1 MRKYI
6 LIIVTLIIALTTLNA
21 QNSDNEPLG
30 AYKLDGKWHVFDY
43 KGNLMFEPLDLIQ
56 IGGYGQGLILAIKE
70 IEGQKKWAYID
81 TKGNLKFSFVADG
94 AKVFT
99 DSTAMI
105 RYCASQTC
113 DSVKYGYINYDG
125 QQIVNPDWY
134 DATVF
139 VNGLAWV
146 MNFDE
151 RGFINKKGE
160 FVIKVEKG
168 IFGLPFVEGLSVVH
182 NKEGKFG
189 YMNLKGEMQI
199 PFQFDDALPFSDSL
213 APVYKSGRFLF
224 IDYNG
229 KTVIPTNRQFA
240 RAFKNGYAFTGEAND
255 KFKPLWQ
262 VINRQG
268 VIMTQETFAN
278 VTDFSQG
285 LAAVQKMDGKWI
297 FIDPYGQNILEKE
310 YDFATPFHNGLAW
323 ASIRAD
329 NKYGFINPNG
339 EWIIQLPI
347 ADGYV
352 DFRVNQIVK

>member
-6 LIIVTLIIALTTLNA
+6 LLIVTLIIALTTLNA
-21 QNSDNEPLG
+21 QNNDNEPLG

-43 KGNLMFEPLDLIQ
+43 KGNMMFEPLDLIQ
-56 IGGYGQGLILAIKE
+56 IGGYGQGLILTIKE
-70 IEGQKKWAYID
+70 IDGQKKWAYYD
-81 TKGNLKFSFVADG
+81 TKGNLKFSFVADN
-94 AKVFT
+94 AKVFS

-105 RYCASQTC
+105 RYCVSETC
-113 DSVKYGYINYDG
+113 DTVKYAYIDHSG
-125 QQIVNPDWY
+125 KQIVAPNWY

-139 VNGLAWV
+139 VDGLAWV

-160 FVIKVEKG
+160 FVIKADKG
-168 IFGLPFVEGLSVVH
+168 VFGLPFVEGLAVVH
-182 NKEGKFG
+182 NKDAKFG
-189 YMNLKGEMQI
+189 FMNKKGEMQI
-199 PFQFDDALPFSDSL
+199 PFQYDDALSFSDSL
-213 APVYKSGRFLF
+213 APVYIAGRFLF

-229 KTVIPTNRQFA
+229 KTVIKTNRQFA
-240 RAFKNGYAFTGEAND
+240 RGFKNGYAFTALPNS

-268 VIMTQETFAN
+268 VLMTQETFAT

-310 YDFATPFHNGLAW
+310 YDFATPFHKGLAW
-323 ASIRAD
+323 ASIRAE
-329 NKYGFINPNG
+329 KKFGFINPNG
-339 EWIIQLPI
+339 EWVVQLPV
-347 ADGYV
+347 AEGYV

>member
-1 MRKYI
+1 MRKYV
-6 LIIVTLIIALTTLNA
+6 LIIVSLLIAITTLSA
-21 QNSDNEPLG
+21 QNNDNEPLG

-43 KGNLMFEPLDLIQ
+43 KGNLMFEPMDLIQ
-56 IGGYGQGLILAIKE
+56 IGGYGQGLILVIKE
-70 IEGQKKWAYID
+70 IDNQKKWAYID
-81 TKGNLKFSFVADG
+81 TKGNTKFSFVADG
-94 AKVFT
+94 AKVFS

-105 RYCASQTC
+105 RYCASANC
-113 DSVKYGYINYDG
+113 DTVKYGYINYEG
-125 QQIVNPDWY
+125 KQIVAPNWY

-139 VNGLAWV
+139 VDGLAWV
-146 MNFDE
+146 MNFQE

-160 FVIKVEKG
+160 FVIKANKG
-168 IFGLPFVEGLSVVH
+168 EFGLPFVEGLSVIH

-189 YMNLKGEMQI
+189 YMNRKGEMQI

-213 APVYKSGRFLF
+213 APVYSAGRFLF
-224 IDYNG
+224 VDYNG

-240 RAFKNGYAFTGEAND
+240 RAFKNGYAFTAEPNE

-268 VIMTQETFAN
+268 VIMTQETFLN

-285 LAAVQKMDGKWI
+285 LSAVQKMNGKWV

-323 ASIRAD
+323 ASIHSEK
-329 NKYGFINPNG
+329 KYGFINPNG
-339 EWIIQLPI
+339 EWEVELPV

-352 DFRVNQIVK
+352 DFRANLIVK